1 MRHMLI
7 NLHPRK
13 STKNFSKMLLEMSQI
28 KSYFLSNFYVHS
40 CIRLWVK
47 MIQGPQGLN
56 FKAKLKCER
65 EMFTFNDITGM
76 KLLESI
82 ICSRIRQSVEIKLV

>member
-1 MRHMLI
+1 
-7 NLHPRK
+7 
-13 STKNFSKMLLEMSQI
+13 MSQI
-28 KSYFLSNFYVHS
+28 KSYFLSNYYVHS

-56 FKAKLKCER
+56 FKAKLKCGR
-65 EMFTFNDITGM
+65 EMFTSNDTTGI

-82 ICSRIRQSVEIKLV
+82 ICSRIHQSVKIKLV

>member
-1 MRHMLI
+1 
-7 NLHPRK
+7 
-13 STKNFSKMLLEMSQI
+13 MSQI
-28 KSYFLSNFYVHS
+28 KSYFLSNYYVHS

-56 FKAKLKCER
+56 FKAKLKYGR
-65 EMFTFNDITGM
+65 EMFTFNDITGI